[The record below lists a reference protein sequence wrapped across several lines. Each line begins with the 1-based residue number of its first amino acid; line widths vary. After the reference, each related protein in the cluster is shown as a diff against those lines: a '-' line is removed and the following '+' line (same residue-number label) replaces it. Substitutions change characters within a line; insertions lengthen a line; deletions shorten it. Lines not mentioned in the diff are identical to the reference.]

1 MSMSVYIP
9 ANNPNRT
16 IFMNYILRNHNYTD
30 DIVTTIMMFYPNEKY
45 SQIDFPEGLTVL
57 SSFNDGK
64 AFAAFYDGVEER
76 ANFELPADPNN
87 EKSVR
92 YALRVAVY
100 RCLMQVRPIK
110 APWGVLTGVR
120 PAKIVWNMWDMGFS
134 DKEICEALSRDYLVT
149 DEKIRLA
156 MTVAKSE
163 RGIVEKGIGKIG
175 IYIGIPFCP
184 TRCLYCSFTS
194 YPLDKYR
201 GKVDAYLDALEKEL
215 AFMAPT
221 LAKKTVESIYIG
233 GGTPTSLNEKQLDR
247 LLCMVEKYIGAN
259 EEFTVEAGRPDTVTA
274 EKLRLLKEHNVGRI
288 SINPQTLNDETL
300 VLIGRRH
307 TVDEFYRAFELARQM
322 GHDHINTDIIL
333 GLPGETEEHVK
344 RTMDG
349 LKKLSP
355 ESITVHT
362 LAVKRASR
370 LKETLEQYD
379 MTDFERMENM
389 IHITAAETAEMGL
402 HPYYMYRQ
410 KNMIGNFENVGYCKP
425 NCACIYNVA
434 IMEERQSIIAFG
446 AGGSTKTVS
455 PDGER
460 IERIF
465 NVKSVDDYIT
475 RIDEMLERKEILRD
489 E

>member
-1 MSMSVYIP
+1 
-9 ANNPNRT
+9 
-16 IFMNYILRNHNYTD
+16 MNYILHNHNHVD

-45 SQIDFPEGLTVL
+45 NLINFPEGLTVL
-57 SSFNDGK
+57 SALNDRK
-64 AFAAFYDGVEER
+64 AFAAFYDGVEEK
-76 ANFELPADPNN
+76 ASFELDTDPEN

-120 PAKIVWNMWDMGFS
+120 PAKIVWNMWDMGCK
-134 DKEICEALSRDYLVT
+134 DKEIAETLRRDYLVT

-156 MTVAKSE
+156 MAVAKSE
-163 RGIVEKGIGKIG
+163 RGIVKNGIGKIG

-201 GKVDAYLDALEKEL
+201 DKVDMYLDALEKEMR
-215 AFMAPT
+215 FMAPT
-221 LAKKTVESIYIG
+221 LAKKTVESVYIG
-233 GGTPTSLNEKQLDR
+233 GGTPTSINEKQLDR
-247 LLCMVEKYIGAN
+247 LLCMVEKYIGSC
-259 EEFTVEAGRPDTVTA
+259 EELTVEAGRPDTVTV
-274 EKLRLLKEHNVGRI
+274 EKLRLLKQHNVSRI

-307 TVDEFYRAFELARQM
+307 TVGEFYRAFELARQT

-333 GLPGETEEHVK
+333 GLPGETEEHVM

-349 LKKLSP
+349 LEKLSP

-379 MTDFERMENM
+379 MTDFDRMENM
-389 IHITAAETAEMGL
+389 INITAERTAAMGL

-425 NCACIYNVA
+425 DCACIYNVQ

-465 NVKSVDDYIT
+465 NVKSVDDYIS
-475 RIDEMLERKEILRD
+475 RIDEMLERKEILKD